1 MRSKASCE
9 TCETTTSFEKRG
21 LYGDW
26 KCLSCGTT
34 VPVLQNSSS
43 TNRESYS
50 SMTHPSLQSGH
61 PDRNITSPSHYN
73 EVCKN
78 NDINPNTGEFNS
90 TDAQAQA
97 VDKSLAGKRKGVK
110 N

>member
-9 TCETTTSFEKRG
+9 TCETTTSFEKAS

-26 KCLSCGTT
+26 KCLSCGTK

-50 SMTHPSLQSGH
+50 NMKHPALQSGH
-61 PDRNITSPSHYN
+61 PDRNITSASHYN
-73 EVCKN
+73 EVCAREG
-78 NDINPNTGEFNS
+78 INPETAQFNS
-90 TDAQAQA
+90 SDDQVRA

>member
-1 MRSKASCE
+1 M
-9 TCETTTSFEKRG
+9 
-21 LYGDW
+21 
-26 KCLSCGTT
+26 
-34 VPVLQNSSS
+34 Q
-43 TNRESYS
+43 
-50 SMTHPSLQSGH
+50 HPSLQSGH

-78 NDINPNTGEFNS
+78 NDINPNTGDFNS
-90 TDAQAQA
+90 TEAQTKA